1 MSLLVWKL
9 SSHSSGADGLTRP
22 YRTSQGSTWCRST
35 IAFSLKVKELGISA
49 SKFKELFV
57 SSLLSNLTVV

>member
-1 MSLLVWKL
+1 MRDQAQFEATHFLKGW
-9 SSHSSGADGLTRP
+9 G
-22 YRTSQGSTWCRST
+22 RST

-57 SSLLSNLTVV
+57 SSLFSNLTVV